1 MNPPEGVADIAPVGD
16 PQAKFIVVD
25 ASVWV
30 SRLVPQDVFHP
41 VVRAWMEERR
51 LEGVNLL
58 SPAMLL
64 PEVAGAVSRR
74 TGEPRLAQAAIDSL
88 SRLPGLRL
96 LAMDQSLVQEAARLA
111 AELGLRGADAFYV
124 AAAARLNLPL
134 ATLDGDQ
141 KARAGKLVSVLGLG
155 N

>member
-1 MNPPEGVADIAPVGD
+1 MSAPEGEASAE
-16 PQAKFIVVD
+16 FIVVD

-41 VVRAWMEERR
+41 AVKAWMEARR
-51 LEGVNLL
+51 AAGVIFL

-74 TGEPRLAQAAIDSL
+74 TGEPLLAQAAIDSL

-96 LAMDQSLVQEAARLA
+96 VEMDQSLVQEAARLA
-111 AELGLRGADAFYV
+111 ADLGLRGADAFYV
-124 AAAARLNLPL
+124 AVAARLNLAL
-134 ATLDGDQ
+134 VTLDEDQ
-141 KARAGKLVSVLGLG
+141 KARAVELVSVLSPGK
-155 N
+155 